1 MQYTTLA
8 LGTAIILFG
17 FYTALMSIKSPDDL
31 IRLKYMKAK
40 LGIKAGTIIH
50 TLAYVIV
57 PIVFGYFIIRAGID
71 GVTITQFITNAPSLG
86 N

>member
-1 MQYTTLA
+1 MQYSTLA

-17 FYTALMSIKSPDDL
+17 FYTALMSIKSPDEL

-50 TLAYVIV
+50 ILAYVMV
-57 PIVFGYFIIRAGID
+57 PIVFGFFIVRAGVD
-71 GVTITQFITNAPSLG
+71 GITISQFITNAPSQG
-86 N
+86 D

>member
-17 FYTALMSIKSPDDL
+17 FYTALMTIKSPDDL

-71 GVTITQFITNAPSLG
+71 GITITQFITNAP
-86 N
+86 

>member
-8 LGTAIILFG
+8 LGTAIIFFG
-17 FYTALMSIKSPDDL
+17 CYTALMSIKSPDDL

-50 TLAYVIV
+50 FVAYVIV
-57 PIVFGYFIIRAGID
+57 PLIFGYFIVRAGID
-71 GVTITQFITNAPSLG
+71 GLTITQFITEKP
-86 N
+86 

>member
-8 LGTAIILFG
+8 LGSAIIIFG
-17 FYTALMSIKSPDDL
+17 LYTALMSIKSPDEL

-50 TLAYVIV
+50 FVAYAIV
-57 PIVFGYFIIRAGID
+57 PVIFGYFILRAGID
-71 GVTITQFITNAPSLG
+71 GITITQFITEQP
-86 N
+86 